1 MLYPKH
7 PIPREGISNFI
18 KTHSLQGVNSLQG
31 ETVTKNKRMPLDLAV
46 MRKEAASILSFL
58 VSVDTSR
65 GAEIIL
71 ACYLR
76 RVLENSGLAARIY
89 EPFPGRGSLV
99 ACLTG
104 GSKPP
109 LVLLSHLDTAPAAE
123 ADWPFPPFP
132 AFSEAVQDNE
142 ICGRGAIDCKGLA
155 TVHLLVFLTLS
166 RLGVKLDRDI
176 YLVSA
181 AGEEEGGHVGTGWLL
196 NHLPPLRQAEYVLG
210 EGGGFTLE
218 TREGL
223 FQLCQIGEKGKLRL
237 SLKTTLPKKQLA
249 TLARATLERLKAN
262 FCLPLAPGLTEKLDM
277 ESIRTNRFH
286 IQDSEITFE
295 ILPRVNVEHCFQEF
309 AKELAQKDPQALI
322 TIKDRAPG
330 TSSSTDTPLYTA
342 LKRETGKLHEARLAP
357 FITPGY
363 SDNRYFRALGAAV
376 YGFQPL
382 LPGHNPGWIHGTGE
396 RIGLSSLT
404 FGVEVLFTTIMTAFG
419 Q

>member
-1 MLYPKH
+1 MA
-7 PIPREGISNFI
+7 
-18 KTHSLQGVNSLQG
+18 
-31 ETVTKNKRMPLDLAV
+31 KNNRLPLGLAALG
-46 MRKEAASILSFL
+46 KEAASILSFL

-65 GAEIIL
+65 GGEIIL
-71 ACYLR
+71 ARYLGQL
-76 RVLENSGLAARIY
+76 LEKSGLAARIY

-132 AFSEAVQDNE
+132 TFSEAAQANE

-155 TVHLLVFLTLS
+155 TVHLLVFMTLS

-196 NHLPPLRQAEYVLG
+196 NHLPPLRRSEYVLG
-210 EGGGFTLE
+210 EGGGFTLN

-237 SLKTTLPKKQLA
+237 SLKTTLTKGQLA
-249 TLARATLERLKAN
+249 TLARAALEGLKAD
-262 FCLPLAPGLTEKLDM
+262 FCLPLPPGLEEKLDM
-277 ESIRTNRFH
+277 KNIRTNRFH

-295 ILPRVNVEHCFQEF
+295 ILPHGDVESCFQAF
-309 AKELAQKDPQALI
+309 AKALSREDPGAQM
-322 TIKDRAPG
+322 TIKDRVPG
-330 TSSSTDTPLYTA
+330 TISSPRTPLYTA
-342 LKRETGKLHEARLAP
+342 LERETGKLQEARLAP

-404 FGVEVLFTTIMTAFG
+404 FGVEVLFTAIMTAFG